1 MVRGLR
7 YTWIWH
13 LDNKLCECAPVS
25 EDTLK
30 RDDFSKVRLFD
41 GYFEFPP
48 SRMDLTQGDYFYEE
62 KEEA

>member
-1 MVRGLR
+1 M
-7 YTWIWH
+7 
-13 LDNKLCECAPVS
+13 S
-25 EDTLK
+25 EETLN

-41 GYFEFPP
+41 GYFEFSP